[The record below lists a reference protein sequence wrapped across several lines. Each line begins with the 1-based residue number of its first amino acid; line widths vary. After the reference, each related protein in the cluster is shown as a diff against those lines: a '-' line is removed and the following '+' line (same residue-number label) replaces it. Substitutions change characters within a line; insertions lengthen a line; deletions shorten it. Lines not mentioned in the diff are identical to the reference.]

1 MGYAPALRWLTVVRD
16 REAQF
21 TCVGMG
27 HTASIRYILVL
38 ATLPVEA
45 FRTFASLFLNDFEEQ
60 TSASIE
66 AV

>member
-45 FRTFASLFLNDFEEQ
+45 FRTSEFKQ
-60 TSASIE
+60 KITSENVYEIRM
-66 AV
+66 